1 MNKSERRLLIATD
14 CLSEGINLQEGFNS
28 LIHYDL
34 AWNPNRLEQRE
45 GRIDRFGQQS
55 DVVEV
60 ALLYGSN
67 NPIDGVVLE
76 VLLRKARE
84 IRKSIGI
91 SVPFPENSA
100 SVMEAVTNAILL
112 KPTVTVKQV
121 SHQLSIFE
129 AEEIEIEKNRVA
141 RAFDEAEAREKLSR
155 SRFAQ
160 NSIKANELESDLKEI
175 DDAIGNA
182 QVVQDFILD
191 ALRFIGVQIDKK
203 KDGFRIYTSN
213 IPEKLRGLLSP
224 KSEIDISFKSPT
236 PAGFKY
242 IGRNHPFVE
251 QLSNTIINDS
261 LEQAKPCA
269 ARSAVIRTSEVS
281 KKTVLVQLRVRNVIV
296 EQPTNKQIVAEEMW
310 LWGYRGDFNSNDYIL
325 KDEAYNL
332 LMNVSASSNI
342 ENSEK
347 FYWLNEELSWIEDE
361 TKFRLQ
367 TDPVALERSNHL
379 VESHSKFRKLVSG
392 NNYKVVEPVLPMDVL
407 GVYILL
413 PEVK

>member
-1 MNKSERRLLIATD
+1 MLIERGFNPIIFCRYIQTANYLGEIFKENLKGRNFKNLHIEVITSELNDELRREKIEEINRFERRILIATD

-34 AWNPNRLEQRE
+34 PWNPNRLEQRE
-45 GRIDRFGQQS
+45 GRIDRFGQES
-55 DVVEV
+55 EVVEV

-112 KPTVTVKQV
+112 KPTITVKQV
-121 SHQLSIFE
+121 TQQLSIFE
-129 AEEIEIEKNRVA
+129 AEEIEVEKNKVA
-141 RAFDEAEAREKLSR
+141 KAFDEAEAREKLSR

-175 DDAIGNA
+175 ADAIGNA

-191 ALRFIGVQIDKK
+191 ALRFMGVQVLAK

-213 IPEKLRGLLSP
+213 IPEKLRGLISL
-224 KSEIDISFKSPT
+224 KAEIDISFKSPT
-236 PAGFKY
+236 PSGFKY

-261 LEQAKPCA
+261 LEQNQHCA

-281 KKTVLVQLRVRNVIV
+281 QKTVLIQLRVRNVIV
-296 EQPTNKQIVAEEMW
+296 NNQQINKSWLKKCGFGVIVV
-310 LWGYRGDFNSNDYIL
+310 I
-325 KDEAYNL
+325 
-332 LMNVSASSNI
+332 
-342 ENSEK
+342 
-347 FYWLNEELSWIEDE
+347 
-361 TKFRLQ
+361 
-367 TDPVALERSNHL
+367 
-379 VESHSKFRKLVSG
+379 
-392 NNYKVVEPVLPMDVL
+392 
-407 GVYILL
+407 
-413 PEVK
+413 